1 MATNQ
6 LVVFV
11 IDGERYG
18 VSIDQVQEII
28 RYAPPRSVSSDDP
41 RVRGVI
47 NLRSRII
54 PVLDLASHLGVS
66 SSDNAAGNI
75 VIVETNSATVGIVVD
90 EVDEVLSVSP
100 AQVEDLPVASS
111 CSRRIAKTDDALILI
126 LGLEDLGISGGMT
139 ELAA

>member
-28 RYAPPRSVSSDDP
+28 RYTPPHAVSSDDP

-54 PVLDLASHLGVS
+54 PVIDLASHLGVS
-66 SSDNAAGNI
+66 SSDSAGGNI
-75 VIVETNSATVGIVVD
+75 VIVETSSATVGIVVD

-100 AQVEDLPVASS
+100 EQVDELPAASS
-111 CSRRIAKTDDALILI
+111 SSGRIAKTGDTLIVI
-126 LGLEDLGISGGMT
+126 LDPEDLGISSSIT

>member
-1 MATNQ
+1 MADQ

-18 VSIDQVQEII
+18 VPIDQVQEII
-28 RYAPPRSVSSDDP
+28 RYTQPRSVSSDDP

-66 SSDNAAGNI
+66 SGEGAAGNI
-75 VIVETNSATVGIVVD
+75 VIVDAGDATVGIVVD
-90 EVDEVLSVSP
+90 EVDEVLTVS
-100 AQVEDLPVASS
+100 ADQVEALPAASS
-111 CSRRIAKTDDALILI
+111 SSGRIAKTDDALIVI
-126 LGLEDLGISGGMT
+126 LDLEDLGISGSIT

>member
-1 MATNQ
+1 MADQ
-6 LVVFV
+6 LVVFM

-28 RYAPPRSVSSDDP
+28 RYTPPRSVSSDDP

-66 SSDNAAGNI
+66 SSNGSGGNI
-75 VIVETNSATVGIVVD
+75 VIVDANDATVGIVVD
-90 EVDEVLSVSP
+90 EVDEVLTVSADQVDRLP
-100 AQVEDLPVASS
+100 AASS
-111 CSRRIAKTDDALILI
+111 SSGRIAKTHDALIVI
-126 LGLEDLGISGGMT
+126 LDLEDLGISGSIT

>member
-28 RYAPPRSVSSDDP
+28 RYTPPRSVSSDDP

-47 NLRSRII
+47 TC
-54 PVLDLASHLGVS
+54 
-66 SSDNAAGNI
+66 AA
-75 VIVETNSATVGIVVD
+75 
-90 EVDEVLSVSP
+90 
-100 AQVEDLPVASS
+100 ASS
-111 CSRRIAKTDDALILI
+111 RYSTWHPTWVSRRATAPA
-126 LGLEDLGISGGMT
+126 ETS
-139 ELAA
+139 